1 MLLLVNVKK
10 YQEVDDVIT
19 HLEVNIFDRFVFY
32 IHIIENT
39 LIQSALTVFISSHLT
54 ELLLQDLVFHLSRFS
69 AKLSFSQYD
78 V

>member
-19 HLEVNIFDRFVFY
+19 HLEANIFDRFVFY

-39 LIQSALTVFISSHLT
+39 LIQSALTVFISG
-54 ELLLQDLVFHLSRFS
+54 HLSTQR
-69 AKLSFSQYD
+69 L